1 MDRRHFIKLSGGTIG
16 SLAFAG
22 SVFAENSKTIQL
34 PSIVTVKTAEGL
46 IILHSKNKLTWT
58 ANDVIVSLKEQPFYL
73 SVNIQSPRSQLF
85 EVVLEWTLPLQKTT
99 LLLPDHWERTYGDI
113 GWKTLKANERIPWYF
128 LLFDDNTTK
137 GFGVKTGT
145 NTICSW
151 NVGDGSL
158 SLHLDTRNG
167 GNGVKLGERSLHAA
181 DVVTI
186 TSNAGE
192 SAFNTGKRFCSIMC
206 EKPRLPKQPV
216 YGINDWYFAYGKNSY
231 DLIIQHTSMPAPLA
245 TDPVNRPFSV
255 IDAGWATY
263 SPLLPDDCCWQED
276 YSKPNDHFKDMAKLA
291 AEIKTLGMRP
301 ALWTRPLCGKHD
313 DPSQLMLPSIPG
325 RNDSKRPVLDP
336 SIDENIL
343 RIKNNI
349 TTYRNWGY
357 EMVKHDFTTYDI
369 TGKWG
374 FEMQEEITHP
384 GWHFNDETK
393 TTAEI
398 ILNLYR
404 NIREAADEMYLI
416 GCNTLSHLSAG
427 LFELNRIGDD
437 TSGNEWERTRKM
449 GVNTLAFRSIHH
461 NHFYAA
467 DADCVGLTKNIE
479 WSRNK
484 QWMELLAKSGTPLFI
499 SAQPDAM
506 GEEQKAFIKECF
518 LIAAKPLPTGEP
530 LDWMENMT
538 PKKWRLNGEIVNFDW
553 S

>member
-1 MDRRHFIKLSGGTIG
+1 MDRRHFIKVTGGTIG

-22 SVFAENSKTIQL
+22 SVFAGNSKTIQL
-34 PSIVTVKTAEGL
+34 PSKVSVKTPGGVMVL
-46 IILHSKNKLTWT
+46 QSKNKITWT
-58 ANDVIVSLKEQPFYL
+58 AKDVVVSLKEHSSHL
-73 SVNIQSPRSQLF
+73 AIHVHSPKSQLF
-85 EVVLEWTLPLQKTT
+85 EVVLEWPLSFPKTSMV
-99 LLLPDHWERTYGDI
+99 LPDHWERTYGDI
-113 GWKTLKANERIPWYF
+113 SWKKPIANERIPWYF
-128 LLFDDNTTK
+128 LVHDGNDTK

-151 NVGDGSL
+151 KIEPGTI

-167 GNGVKLGERSLHAA
+167 SSGVKLGERTLHAA

-186 TSNAGE
+186 ASKPGE
-192 SAFNTGKRFCSIMC
+192 SAFETGKRFCSIMC

-231 DLIIQHTSMPAPLA
+231 DLILQHTSMLAPLA
-245 TDPVNRPFSV
+245 TDPLNRPFSV

-263 SPLLPDDCCWQED
+263 SPLFPDDCCWQED

-291 AEIKTLGMRP
+291 AEIKILGMRP

-313 DPSQLMLPSIPG
+313 DPVQLMLPSIPG
-325 RNDSKRPVLDP
+325 RNDPKKPVLDP
-336 SIDENIL
+336 SIDENIQ
-343 RIKNNI
+343 RITNNFTI
-349 TTYRNWGY
+349 YRDWGY

-369 TGKWG
+369 LGKWG
-374 FEMQEEITHP
+374 FEMKDDITYP
-384 GWHFNDETK
+384 GWHFKDETK

-398 ILNLYR
+398 ILNLYQ
-404 NIREAADEMYLI
+404 NIRDAAGEMYLI

-449 GVNTLAFRSIHH
+449 GVNTLAFRSIQH

-518 LIAAKPLPTGEP
+518 SIAAKPMPTGEP
-530 LDWMENMT
+530 IDWMET
-538 PKKWRLNGEIVNFDW
+538 LSPKKWKLNGEIVNFDW